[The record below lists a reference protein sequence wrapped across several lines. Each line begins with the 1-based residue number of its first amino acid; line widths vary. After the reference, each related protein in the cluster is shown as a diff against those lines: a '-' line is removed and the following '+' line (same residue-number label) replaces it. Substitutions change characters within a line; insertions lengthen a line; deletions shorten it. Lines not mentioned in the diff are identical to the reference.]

1 MLEAID
7 DKSISVIDKGACEIL
22 NLGYPVADA
31 KNDDFSGSKQ

>member
-1 MLEAID
+1 MTKVSD
-7 DKSISVIDKGACEIL
+7 VIDKGACEIL